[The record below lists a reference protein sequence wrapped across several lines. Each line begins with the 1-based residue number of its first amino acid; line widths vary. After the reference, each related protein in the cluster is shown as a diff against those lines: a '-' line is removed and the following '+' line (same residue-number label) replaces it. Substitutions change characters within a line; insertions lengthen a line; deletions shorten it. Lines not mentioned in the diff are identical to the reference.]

1 MAVPPGNVA
10 EEQKPSGQRIRFFLF
25 QPTPGGGQNDFA
37 ISILQHG
44 TLEMRRVA
52 ISGSAGGFDL
62 PGRGERDF
70 AAITAGA
77 PLNPA
82 GHRVKVTTRR
92 SHNSPA
98 ILSSPERLRTPAGAR
113 RDSGSP

>member
-1 MAVPPGNVA
+1 
-10 EEQKPSGQRIRFFLF
+10 
-25 QPTPGGGQNDFA
+25 
-37 ISILQHG
+37 
-44 TLEMRRVA
+44 MRRVA

-98 ILSSPERLRTPAGAR
+98 ILSSPERLRTPSRGSKRFWQSLNRIKVRLSKEILYPGAKPADRWVYVRVDYCLFGGDRLVR
-113 RDSGSP
+113 RS